1 MKTLINASLIKNRHK
16 NGDEIIL
23 NERSNT
29 SNNYVQLWKKK
40 SEGGRGR
47 EAESIK
53 TLINA
58 SLT

>member
-40 SEGGRGR
+40 ESEGGREEKR
-47 EAESIK
+47 SRLK
-53 TLINA
+53 L
-58 SLT
+58 